1 MWKLP
6 RTTYSYPCSRHHR
19 DILFPVPQVYQ
30 HNVYAADREFHSF
43 KKVISEMGAPYNTM
57 EMASFMSCSKG
68 ELRCRL
74 MMEVGCVEGGES
86 EMIRVEQ
93 S

>member
-1 MWKLP
+1 M
-6 RTTYSYPCSRHHR
+6 
-19 DILFPVPQVYQ
+19 
-30 HNVYAADREFHSF
+30 YAADREFHSF

-74 MMEVGCVEGGES
+74 GTKIGCAESGES
-86 EMIRVEQ
+86 EMMRVKQ
-93 S
+93 VTGVNATKLKKMFFSRSVLNYK